1 MKAATATT
9 PPRYRSATAAKGRSG
24 QDRLTRLPDR
34 VGLSLILG
42 QALSWRRRPGY
53 LVAVL
58 FLDIDRF
65 RDLNDRLGRPAGDA
79 LLRQF
84 AARVSGCLRS
94 GDFIAQAGSG
104 SSETGAVARL
114 GSDEFVVVLTN
125 VDRPAGAARVA
136 RRILDALGEGFRA
149 GGKRV
154 SLTASIGIAVQP
166 PDGDDPDGLVERAE
180 SAMHLAK
187 ARGRS
192 SYRFYNETVTAA
204 MTHRMELEAQLRE
217 ALTHRQFSL
226 CYQPLVDA
234 RTENLVG
241 VEALLRWNRPGC
253 PPVSPADFVP
263 VAEESGLMVALGE
276 WVLRSACLQM
286 KAWLDEG
293 LPALQLSVNL
303 SGHQL
308 REGDFAAAVAAVLE
322 ETGLA
327 PGLLQV
333 ELTENGVISQDAA
346 TVSQLRRLKDQG
358 VSIAI
363 DDFGMGYSALG
374 YLRRFPVDVI
384 KIDRSFVGAISD
396 NPADAAFVSAVIA
409 MARRLNLTVVAE
421 GVETPEQLSFLQEN
435 ACDLAQGF
443 LFSKPLPPEEFRGL
457 MAREAPRVPTLD
469 RPLEAEGVKG

>member
-1 MKAATATT
+1 MKVASAILTT
-9 PPRYRSATAAKGRSG
+9 RYRPIGAKARSG

-34 VGLSLILG
+34 ESLSLILG

-58 FLDIDRF
+58 YLDIDRF

-84 AARVSGCLRS
+84 AVRVSGCLRS
-94 GDFIAQAGSG
+94 GDFIAQAGSAEAG
-104 SSETGAVARL
+104 TVARL

-136 RRILDALGEGFRA
+136 RRILDSLGEGFRTA
-149 GGKRV
+149 GKRV

-187 ARGRS
+187 AKGRS
-192 SYRFYNETVTAA
+192 SYRFYNETLTAA
-204 MTHRMELEAQLRE
+204 MTHRVELETQLRAGLARRE
-217 ALTHRQFSL
+217 FSL

-234 RTENLVG
+234 RTERLVG
-241 VEALLRWNRPGC
+241 VEALLRWNRPGRE
-253 PPVSPADFVP
+253 PMSPTDFVP

-308 REGDFAAAVAAVLE
+308 REGDFAAAAAAVIE

-333 ELTENGVISQDAA
+333 ELTESGVISQDAA
-346 TVSQLRRLKDQG
+346 TVSQLRKLKDLG

-374 YLRRFPVDVI
+374 YLRRFPVDAI

-396 NPADAAFVSAVIA
+396 SSDDAAFVSAVIA
-409 MARRLNLTVVAE
+409 MARRLRLTVVAE
-421 GVETPEQLSFLQEN
+421 GVETPEQLAFLKEN
-435 ACDLAQGF
+435 SCDLAQGF
-443 LFSKPLPPEEFRGL
+443 LFSKPLPPEEFRAFL
-457 MAREAPRVPTLD
+457 SREGSRGSSLASLA
-469 RPLEAEGVKG
+469 EAEGIKG